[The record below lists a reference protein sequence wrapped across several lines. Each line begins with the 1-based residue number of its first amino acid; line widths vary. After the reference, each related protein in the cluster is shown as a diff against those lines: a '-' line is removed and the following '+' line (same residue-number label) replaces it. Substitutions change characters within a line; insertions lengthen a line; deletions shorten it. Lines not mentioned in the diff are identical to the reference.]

1 MLVSLGH
8 NANLASLAI
17 SKEILFTIQE
27 VRSHIKRFLV
37 TMLLVRRHFNALK
50 EIASMISAMAMGLKP
65 KGLHLWKLSPLHRLR
80 NLSPASVQ
88 NIRFGFSYDSK
99 GFGFIWWEKIAG
111 ILGLNRDPNSMI
123 VQLGRLV
130 LNRFSYCLVQP
141 DKSFRIYL
149 KFGDEMYEWRGD
161 QLRTT
166 SFVKHPNSYVYGL
179 NLLDIS
185 IAGKRLNLPP
195 NTFSIKSNGQG
206 GCMID
211 SGSVQTI
218 IEYEVYLDLWTAFT
232 EYFARYDIE
241 RLITC
246 PNYGVLCFK
255 MPAGFNSFPSMTYH
269 FQGADLKIEPDN
281 VSSLIIKIPIFSQQ
295 SHL

>member
-1 MLVSLGH
+1 
-8 NANLASLAI
+8 
-17 SKEILFTIQE
+17 
-27 VRSHIKRFLV
+27 
-37 TMLLVRRHFNALK
+37 MLLVRRHFNALK

-149 KFGDEMYEWRGD
+149 KFGDE
-161 QLRTT
+161 
-166 SFVKHPNSYVYGL
+166 
-179 NLLDIS
+179 I